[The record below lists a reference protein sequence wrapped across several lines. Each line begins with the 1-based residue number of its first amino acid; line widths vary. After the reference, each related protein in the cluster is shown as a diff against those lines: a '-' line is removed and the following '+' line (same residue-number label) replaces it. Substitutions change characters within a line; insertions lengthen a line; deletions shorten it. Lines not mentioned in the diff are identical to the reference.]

1 MTERVD
7 YVKSELVKIYNKLSD
22 TYVFI
27 DDRVNNGVTRF
38 DNDTRFFKIIALLVE
53 ITNNVN
59 NLKLLAKGV
68 SIN

>member
-7 YVKSELVKIYNKLSD
+7 YVKSEIVKIYNKLSD

-27 DDRVNNGVTRF
+27 NDRVNNGVTRF
-38 DNDTRFFKIIALLVE
+38 DNDTRFFKIIALLME

-59 NLKLLAKGV
+59 NLKLLTKGV